1 MTAGGTAYRRGMT
14 RHTQEMMPQG
24 PFDLAFQNEHFNP
37 WPTLDGNLRS
47 AVMAFPV
54 EGWSGSAVV
63 VLEQL
68 GDGRVVA
75 EATGTDADLQRAAV
89 QGLES
94 MSLDVDATGWPGIGD
109 RDPVIGAL
117 QHRFRMIRP
126 SMFHSPYEAAAAFVI
141 GHRIS
146 VAQTRVIRE
155 RLARQ
160 IGSVASI
167 GGEQFAAFPGP
178 RELLALDEI
187 PGINGVKTARL
198 HGVAEAALDGR
209 LDRTRLRDLGE
220 ADALALLQTIDG
232 IGPFFA
238 AGVLYRGAGVPN
250 GLIADDAS
258 LDMMREA
265 YDRPEA
271 RSGELLE
278 IANHWAPYRSWTATL
293 LHLATERPHRRG

>member
-1 MTAGGTAYRRGMT
+1 MAMTGYT
-14 RHTQEMMPQG
+14 RDLMPRG
-24 PFDLAFQNEHFNP
+24 PFDLAFQNRHFNP
-37 WPTLDGNLRS
+37 WPTAGGNLRS
-47 AVMAFPV
+47 AVQAFPV

-63 VLEQL
+63 VVEQL
-68 GDGRVVA
+68 EDGRVMV
-75 EATGTDADLQRAAV
+75 EATGEGVDLERAAA
-89 QGLES
+89 QALES
-94 MSLDVDATGWPGIGD
+94 LSLDVDATGWPAIGE
-109 RDPVIGAL
+109 RDPVVGEL
-117 QHRFRMIRP
+117 QSRFHLIRP

-160 IGSVASI
+160 VGDVTEV

-178 RELLALDEI
+178 RELLELEEI
-187 PGINGVKTARL
+187 PGLSGAKTARL

-209 LDRTRLRDLGE
+209 LDRARLRGLDE

-238 AGVLYRGAGVPN
+238 TGILYRGAGVPN
-250 GLIADDAS
+250 GLIADDGS

-265 YDRPEA
+265 YDRPDA
-271 RSGELLE
+271 TAPEL
-278 IANHWAPYRSWTATL
+278 IAMANRWAPFRSWAATL
-293 LHLATERPHRRG
+293 MHLASERPHRRG

>member
-1 MTAGGTAYRRGMT
+1 VAGPTVIAMTSFTHEIT
-14 RHTQEMMPQG
+14 PQG
-24 PFDLAFQNEHFNP
+24 PFDLAFQNRHFNP
-37 WPTLDGNLRS
+37 WPTLDGDLRS

-54 EGWSGSAVV
+54 EGWAASAVV
-63 VLEQL
+63 VVQQL

-75 EATGTDADLQRAAV
+75 EATGDGADLQRATA
-89 QGLES
+89 QALES
-94 MSLDVDATGWPGIGD
+94 MSLDVDATGWAAIGD

-146 VAQTRVIRE
+146 VAQTRVIRD

-160 IGSVASI
+160 IGQQRSI

-178 RELLALDEI
+178 RQLLALDEI
-187 PGINGVKTARL
+187 PGISGVKTTRL

-209 LDRTRLRDLGE
+209 LDRARLRTLDE

-232 IGPFFA
+232 VGPFFA
-238 AGVLYRGAGVPN
+238 SGILYRGAGIPN
-250 GLIADDAS
+250 GLIADDRS
-258 LDMMREA
+258 LEMMREA
-265 YDRPEA
+265 YERPDA
-271 RSGELLE
+271 RSGELIE
-278 IANHWAPYRSWTATL
+278 IANRWAPYRSWATTL
-293 LHLATERPHRRG
+293 IHLGAERPHRRG